1 MKNLIKQLEN
11 WAKQDEKKRAVI
23 CFIGDFENKP
33 NPSRIGSV
41 IVGHNELLST
51 LLIHA
56 GDNDEFIHIL
66 KKSALELTEEDEE
79 DGEDDDLILDFLS
92 DLTIE
97 ICWQDISAVASYS
110 IHRAA
115 LYADALA

>member
-79 DGEDDDLILDFLS
+79 DGEDDDVYYI
-92 DLTIE
+92 
-97 ICWQDISAVASYS
+97 
-110 IHRAA
+110 RK
-115 LYADALA
+115 